1 MIKLKKKINLKNLS
15 NKKNSDKKN
24 KDQTWL
30 ENKNKREWNHKK
42 KNQFYKSYK
51 IIK

>member
-15 NKKNSDKKN
+15 KKKNSDKKN

-42 KNQFYKSYK
+42 KKS
-51 IIK
+51 IL